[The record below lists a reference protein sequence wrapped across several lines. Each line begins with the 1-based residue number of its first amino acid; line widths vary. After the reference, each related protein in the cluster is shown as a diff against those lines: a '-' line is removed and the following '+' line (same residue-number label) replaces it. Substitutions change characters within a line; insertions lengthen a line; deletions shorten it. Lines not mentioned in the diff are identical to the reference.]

1 MEFVNPGFL
10 YGLFAISIPILIHLF
25 NFRRFKKVY
34 FTNVS
39 FIRELKQQT
48 QKQSRIKHLLV
59 LLMRILAI
67 VAIVMAFAQ
76 PYIPV
81 SQAVTNPKEKNAVSL
96 YIDNSFSM
104 QAESEKGTLLDEAK
118 DKAREIVSVY
128 KNSDEFQLLTNDFKG
143 RHQRFVSKDEFIDL
157 VDDIQISPV
166 VKTLPEVYK
175 RQQTI
180 FRDNQG
186 PQQTSYAI
194 SDFQHGMMD
203 GSFPLTDS
211 TTSNFLIPLSALN
224 KDNLY
229 IDSCWFNSPV
239 QQINQVVELTVRIQN
254 NSANEYE
261 KIPVK
266 LFVNEKQRSI
276 ASFDI
281 GAFSTSEV
289 ILGYT
294 NYESGIQY
302 GKLQID
308 DFPISFDDQFY
319 FNYSVSEVTSVLAI
333 NGNGENRYLNSLFGK
348 DSTFVYQNVKQGS
361 IDFSNLGLNQ
371 LIILNELKN
380 LSSGLEQEL
389 FTFVTNGGSL
399 VVLPAD
405 QLEPENYRNFL
416 SSLKVGNYQQLDT
429 TNTSVNYI
437 NLEHPL
443 YANVFDEIPE
453 NIDLP
458 VVFQHYNIQVNT
470 RTSQEKILEL
480 RGGKPFLNVYSAG
493 DGKVYLFAVPFK
505 AAYSNFP
512 KHAIFVPTLY
522 KIAISSFISDNLF
535 YVIGDA
541 KVIPVRNLNLSND
554 NVLVIKD
561 LASDFEFIPEI
572 RRVNKRVDI
581 YPHGQI
587 STSGNYT
594 LYYEEVPLKGM
605 AFNYNRSESEM
616 NFYTAEE
623 LKETLFDFG
632 LNSIQVIE
640 VAGKPFVQAL
650 SEISQGISLWRLFV
664 ILALVFLLIEGLLLR
679 YLK

>member
-10 YGLFAISIPILIHLF
+10 YGLFATSIPIIIHLF

-39 FIRELKQQT
+39 FIKELKKQT
-48 QKQSRIKHLLV
+48 QKQSRLKHLLV

-67 VAIVMAFAQ
+67 MAIVVAFAQ
-76 PYIPV
+76 PYFPV
-81 SQAVTNPKEKNAVSL
+81 SQAIINPKEKNAVSI

-118 DKAREIVSVY
+118 AKAKQIISVY
-128 KNSDEFQLLTNDFKG
+128 KNSDEFQLVTNDFEG
-143 RHQRFVSKDEFIDL
+143 RHHRFVSKDEIVDLIDE
-157 VDDIQISPV
+157 INISPV
-166 VKTLPEVYK
+166 VKTMPEVYK

-186 PQQTSYAI
+186 PQHSSYVI
-194 SDFQHGMMD
+194 SDFQRGMLD

-211 TTSNFLIPLSALN
+211 TVSSYLIPLSAIN

-229 IDSCWFNSPV
+229 IDSCWFKSPV
-239 QQINQVVELTVRIQN
+239 QQKNQVVELTVRIQN

-261 KIPVK
+261 KIPVR
-266 LFVNEKQRSI
+266 LSVNGKQRAI

-281 GAFSTSEV
+281 GAYATSEV

-302 GKLQID
+302 GRLEID
-308 DFPISFDDQFY
+308 DFPISFDDKFY
-319 FNYSVSEVTSVLAI
+319 FNYLVSDVTSVLAI
-333 NGNGENRYLNSLFGK
+333 NGNGENLYLNSLFGN
-348 DSTFVYQNVKQGS
+348 DSTFIFKNVKQGN

-371 LIILNELKN
+371 LIILNEIRS

-389 FTFVTNGGSL
+389 VQFVKNGGSL
-399 VVLPAD
+399 IVLPYD
-405 QLEPENYRNFL
+405 QLEPNNYQGLFG
-416 SSLKVGNYQQLDT
+416 SLQVGNYTELDT
-429 TNTSVNYI
+429 TDTRVSYI

-443 YANVFDEIPE
+443 YANVFDDIPE

-458 VVFQHYNIQVNT
+458 VVFQYYKIQVKT
-470 RTSQEKILEL
+470 RSSQQKVLGL
-480 RGGKPFLNVYSAG
+480 RGGRPFLNIYKTG
-493 DGKVYLFAVPFK
+493 EGKVYLFAVPFRTSF
-505 AAYSNFP
+505 SNFP

-650 SEISQGISLWRLFV
+650 SEISQGIILWRLFV